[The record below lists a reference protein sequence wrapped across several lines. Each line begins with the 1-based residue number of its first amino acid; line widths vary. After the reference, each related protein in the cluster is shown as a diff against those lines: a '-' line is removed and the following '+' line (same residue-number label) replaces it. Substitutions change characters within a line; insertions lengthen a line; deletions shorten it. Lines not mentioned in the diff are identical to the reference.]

1 MQANK
6 WTSAGNI
13 APQVRSLRKPNNDQ
27 VAIAIDMDGS
37 SQSLEDD
44 DDKGNLLANGSKVGN
59 VELVGTLKSSLLFL
73 NIVCFAPGSIQLMVS
88 SH

>member
-6 WTSAGNI
+6 WASSGNI

-44 DDKGNLLANGSKVGN
+44 DDKGNLLFANDSKSGKRR
-59 VELVGTLKSSLLFL
+59 TCRDS
-73 NIVCFAPGSIQLMVS
+73 
-88 SH
+88 